1 MATPADQ
8 ARETPRGVRRLL
20 MLAVPSPVA
29 YVQQHLTAPEKLILA
44 TSPYQNTSA
53 LFADCLVAVVDDVL
67 HRVKP
72 DGQLYTKKEF
82 LTVRDRV
89 SGAVMDQ
96 MFQTVSLVARTLT
109 AARDADKAMKAAT
122 NMSLLTALT
131 DMRQQRDRLVYPG
144 FVSATGLQQL
154 QRVPVY
160 LVGITRR
167 TAKLLEAPSRDR
179 AWLIEVQQATER
191 YEAAGGAFPPA
202 EGAPPALV
210 RARWMLEEFRISLF
224 AQDLR
229 PSESVSL
236 QRIAKVLASA

>member
-1 MATPADQ
+1 
-8 ARETPRGVRRLL
+8 
-20 MLAVPSPVA
+20 
-29 YVQQHLTAPEKLILA
+29 
-44 TSPYQNTSA
+44 
-53 LFADCLVAVVDDVL
+53 
-67 HRVKP
+67 
-72 DGQLYTKKEF
+72 
-82 LTVRDRV
+82 
-89 SGAVMDQ
+89 

-179 AWLIEVQQATER
+179 AWLTEVQQATER

-202 EGAPPALV
+202 EGAPPPLV

-236 QRIAKVLASA
+236 QRIVKVLASA